1 VPIPDTLTR
10 AGVSALEGALPSVGQ
25 CRNAVGR
32 SAQRSSEK
40 YYESTFTAIQSAQPA
55 QYLFFCF
62 QKSSKL
68 YTLDGYR
75 GNITDSFDYVTADAG
90 VGGALAG
97 ATTSQEGSGLQN
109 YFFARNADANAAIAD
124 FSLTVLSSVG
134 AYTYSS
140 EAFPYQ
146 KKKRELWQD
155 HLKNC
160 VSDYCSSDINIWY
173 KNKCCLLLHI
183 SDYIRGLSTENTA
196 FPLQVDAKI
205 RWVNA
210 RNFADGHCAASL
222 DQIGPAFMKDIIQGT
237 PIMAQIFTGG
247 AMQITSSSA
256 ITSTANLSHSSST
269 DILARRGG

>member
-1 VPIPDTLTR
+1 
-10 AGVSALEGALPSVGQ
+10 
-25 CRNAVGR
+25 
-32 SAQRSSEK
+32 
-40 YYESTFTAIQSAQPA
+40 
-55 QYLFFCF
+55 
-62 QKSSKL
+62 
-68 YTLDGYR
+68 
-75 GNITDSFDYVTADAG
+75 
-90 VGGALAG
+90 
-97 ATTSQEGSGLQN
+97 
-109 YFFARNADANAAIAD
+109 
-124 FSLTVLSSVG
+124 VLSSVG

-140 EAFPYQ
+140 ETFPYQ

-160 VSDYCSSDINIWY
+160 VADYCDSDINIWY

-196 FPLQVDAKI
+196 FPLQLDAKI

-210 RNFADGHCAASL
+210 RDFVDGHCAAGL
-222 DQIGPAFMKDIIQGT
+222 DKIGPAFMKDIIQGT